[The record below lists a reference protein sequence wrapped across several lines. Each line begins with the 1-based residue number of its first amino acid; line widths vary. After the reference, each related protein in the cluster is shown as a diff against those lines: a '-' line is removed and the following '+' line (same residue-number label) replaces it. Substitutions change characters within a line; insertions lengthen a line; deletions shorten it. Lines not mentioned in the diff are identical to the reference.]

1 MSDHQ
6 TRSDAAGLGRI
17 RAVADAVLY
26 EGYLLYPYRATSS
39 KNQLRWQFGVLGP
52 QGAEAAGI
60 GEDSHMSMQC
70 LLDLG
75 LLDLGSLDL
84 GLLDL
89 GRNESIEGQG
99 GLTIYVRF
107 LQLQQRRAERAD
119 GQGGYLPVAELQV
132 DGERWFSWN
141 EAVEA
146 EKSRTVPLPDLLSG
160 RTWSVVAKAGEGT
173 EPVHDQLGNVGGRLV
188 RQCWDVAATVSARLE
203 PVGELHRLSVSID
216 NQATADGLANKEAA
230 LRRSLLGTHVIVESH
245 DPTAGFVSVIDP
257 PDHAREAAGQ
267 CRQHRCWPVL
277 AGEPGAVSAV
287 LGSPIILYDYPEIA
301 GESTGSLFDATE
313 IDEIL
318 MLRVLTMT
326 DAEKAEARATDPR
339 AAEIIDRCDAM
350 SPEDLMRLHGR
361 LRDPDPL
368 PPSWSDADDPFALFN
383 DHDPDTSEVMIL
395 GETVRKGSLVRL
407 NPRRR
412 ADAQD
417 LFYVDQ
423 LARVTAI
430 HRDLDDE
437 THVAVVL
444 LDDPAADLHDWYG
457 RYLYFSP
464 DEVVPLGVAATKE
477 GESR

>member
-1 MSDHQ
+1 VSAYPTSSD
-6 TRSDAAGLGRI
+6 RPSLDRV

-60 GEDSHMSMQC
+60 GEDSHLSMQC
-70 LLDLG
+70 LLDVG
-75 LLDLGSLDL
+75 RSASIGSAQRSL
-84 GLLDL
+84 
-89 GRNESIEGQG
+89 I
-99 GLTIYVRF
+99 IYIRF
-107 LQLQQRRAERAD
+107 LQLQQRRAERPDAR
-119 GQGGYLPVAELQV
+119 GGYSPVPELQV
-132 DGERWFSWN
+132 DGERWFSWD
-141 EAVEA
+141 EAVEV
-146 EKSRTVPLPDLLSG
+146 ESSHTVALADLLPGQS
-160 RTWSVVAKAGEGT
+160 WSVVAQAGDSA
-173 EPVHDQLGNVGGRLV
+173 EPLHDQLGNVAGRLV
-188 RQCWDVAATVSARLE
+188 RQRWNVTATVYARLE
-203 PVGELHRLSVSID
+203 PVSGLHRLTVFIE
-216 NQATADGLANKEAA
+216 NQVVADSLTSREEA
-230 LRRSLLGTHVIVESH
+230 LRSSLLGTHVIIECR
-245 DPTAGFVSVIDP
+245 DPSAAFLSVIDP
-257 PDHAREAAGQ
+257 PARARQAAEQ
-267 CRQHRCWPVL
+267 CQQHRCWPVL

-326 DAEKAEARATDPR
+326 DAEKAEARATDPK
-339 AAEIIDRCDAM
+339 AAEIIERCDAV
-350 SPEDLMRLHGR
+350 STEDLLRLHGT

-368 PPSWSDADDPFALFN
+368 PPSWNDADDPFAVFN
-383 DHDPDTSEVMIL
+383 DHDPDTSEVVIS

-417 LFYVDQ
+417 LFYADQ
-423 LARVTAI
+423 LARVAAI

-444 LDDPAADLHDWYG
+444 VDDPAGDLHDWYG

-464 DEVVPLGVAATKE
+464 DEVVPL
-477 GESR
+477 

>member
-1 MSDHQ
+1 MSVEPE
-6 TRSDAAGLGRI
+6 RSSTAALDRI

-52 QGAEAAGI
+52 QGAETAGI
-60 GEDSHMSMQC
+60 GEDSHLSMHC
-70 LLDLG
+70 LLDL
-75 LLDLGSLDL
+75 
-84 GLLDL
+84 
-89 GRNESIEGQG
+89 RPNETPQKTQAA
-99 GLTIYVRF
+99 LTIHLRF
-107 LQLQQRRAERAD
+107 LQLQQRRTERAD
-119 GQGGYLPVAELQV
+119 DRGGYLPVPELRV
-132 DGERWFSWN
+132 AGERWFSWD
-141 EAVEA
+141 EAVEM
-146 EKSRTVPLPDLLSG
+146 ESSRAVPLADLMVGQS
-160 RTWSVVAKAGEGT
+160 WSVAAEAT
-173 EPVHDQLGNVGGRLV
+173 ESIEPVHDQRGEPAGRLI
-188 RQCWDVAATVSARLE
+188 RQRWAVAATVFARLE
-203 PVGELHRLSVSID
+203 PVDGLRRLTVSVD
-216 NQATADGLANKEAA
+216 NQGTTDVLTSKDEA
-230 LRRSLLGTHVIVESH
+230 LRHSLLGTHVIIECR
-245 DPTAGFVSVIDP
+245 DPDVAFLSVIDP
-257 PDHAREAAGQ
+257 PSHAQDAARM

-277 AGEPGAVSAV
+277 AGEPGEVSTV

-326 DAEKAEARATDPR
+326 DAEKAEARATDPK

-350 SPEDLMRLHGR
+350 SPTDLLRLHGTF
-361 LRDPDPL
+361 RDPGPV
-368 PPSWSDADDPFALFN
+368 PTWSDAADPFAIFN
-383 DHDPDTSEVMIL
+383 DHDPDTGEVVVL
-395 GETVRKGSLVRL
+395 GTRIGKGSLVRL

-417 LFYVDQ
+417 LFYADLV
-423 LARVTAI
+423 ARVAAI

-444 LDDPAADLHDWYG
+444 VDDPAADLHDWYG

-464 DEVVPLGVAATKE
+464 DEVVPLGVSATKE

>member
-1 MSDHQ
+1 VSVHP
-6 TRSDAAGLGRI
+6 AGSEPAPHSGPNRLDRI

-26 EGYLLYPYRATSS
+26 EGYLLYPYRATSR

-52 QGAEAAGI
+52 QGADAAGI
-60 GEDSHMSMQC
+60 GEGSHLSMQC

-75 LLDLGSLDL
+75 PP
-84 GLLDL
+84 DL
-89 GRNESIEGQG
+89 GRNESIESAQG
-99 GLTIYVRF
+99 SLIIHVRF

-119 GQGGYLPVAELQV
+119 DRGGYRPVPELRV
-132 DGERWFSWN
+132 DSERWFSWD
-141 EAVEA
+141 EAVEV
-146 EKSRTVPLPDLLSG
+146 ESSRTIPLTDLLRGHSW
-160 RTWSVVAKAGEGT
+160 TVMAEATESM
-173 EPVHDQLGNVGGRLV
+173 EPVHDQLGTVAGRLV
-188 RQCWDVAATVSARLE
+188 RQRWPVAASVFARLE
-203 PVGELHRLSVSID
+203 PLDGLHRLTVSID
-216 NQATADGLANKEAA
+216 NEATADDLTSKEEA
-230 LRRSLLGTHVIVESH
+230 LRGSLLGTHVIIESH
-245 DPTAGFVSVIDP
+245 DPAAAFISVIDP
-257 PDHAREAAGQ
+257 PDYARNAAGQ
-267 CRQHRCWPVL
+267 CGQQRCWPVL

-326 DAEKAEARATDPR
+326 DAEKAEARATDPK
-339 AAEIIDRCDAM
+339 AAEIIERCDAM
-350 SPEDLMRLHGR
+350 SAEDLLRLHGT
-361 LRDPDPL
+361 LRDPGQM
-368 PPSWSDADDPFALFN
+368 PSWNDGDDPFAVFN
-383 DHDPDTSEVMIL
+383 DHDPDTAEVVIS

-417 LFYVDQ
+417 LFYADQ

-444 LDDPAADLHDWYG
+444 IDDPASDLHHWYG

-464 DEVVPLGVAATKE
+464 DEVVPL
-477 GESR
+477 

>member
-1 MSDHQ
+1 M
-6 TRSDAAGLGRI
+6 RSHAAGPDPAGIDRI

-75 LLDLGSLDL
+75 LLDLGLLDL
-84 GLLDL
+84 GLIDL
-89 GRNESIEGQG
+89 GRNESIEHAQA
-99 GLTIYVRF
+99 GLTVHVRF
-107 LQLQQRRAERAD
+107 LQLQQRRAERAESP
-119 GQGGYLPVAELQV
+119 GRYLPVTDLRV
-132 DGERWFSWN
+132 DSERWFSWD
-141 EAVEA
+141 EAVEI
-146 EKSRTVPLPDLLSG
+146 ESSRTVPLADLLSG
-160 RTWSVVAKAGEGT
+160 HSWTVVAEAAESI
-173 EPVHDQLGNVGGRLV
+173 EPVHDQLGNLAGRLV
-188 RQCWDVAATVSARLE
+188 RQRWPVAAGVFARLE
-203 PVGELHRLSVSID
+203 PVDGLHRLTVSID
-216 NQATADGLANKEAA
+216 NQAMAHGLTSKEEA
-230 LRRSLLGTHVIVESH
+230 LRGSLLGTHVIIESH
-245 DPTAGFVSVIDP
+245 DSTAAFLSVIDP
-257 PDHAREAAGQ
+257 PRHAQAAARQ
-267 CRQHRCWPVL
+267 CSQYRCWPVL
-277 AGEPGAVSAV
+277 AGEPEAVSTV

-326 DAEKAEARATDPR
+326 DAEKAEARATDPK
-339 AAEIIDRCDAM
+339 AAEIIERCDAM
-350 SPEDLMRLHGR
+350 SPEDLLRLHGT

-368 PPSWSDADDPFALFN
+368 PPSWNDADDPFAAFN
-383 DHDPDTSEVMIL
+383 DHDPDTSEVMIS
-395 GETVRKGSLVRL
+395 GTTIRKGSLVRL

-417 LFYVDQ
+417 LFYADQ

-444 LDDPAADLHDWYG
+444 VDDPAGDLHDWYG

-464 DEVVPLGVAATKE
+464 DEVVPL
-477 GESR
+477 

>member
-1 MSDHQ
+1 VSVHSAD
-6 TRSDAAGLGRI
+6 SNSAGLDSI

-52 QGAEAAGI
+52 QGAEVAGI
-60 GEDSHMSMQC
+60 GEDSHLSMQC

-75 LLDLGSLDL
+75 LLDLG
-84 GLLDL
+84 
-89 GRNESIEGQG
+89 RNESSESAQADLI
-99 GLTIYVRF
+99 IYVRF
-107 LQLQQRRAERAD
+107 LQLQQRRTERLDDREA
-119 GQGGYLPVAELQV
+119 YLPVRELRVNSQ
-132 DGERWFSWN
+132 RWFSWD
-141 EAVEA
+141 EAVEV
-146 EKSRTVPLPDLLSG
+146 ESSRTVPLADLLSG
-160 RTWSVVAKAGEGT
+160 QSWSVMAEAGENT
-173 EPVHDQLGNVGGRLV
+173 EPVHDQLGHLAGRLV
-188 RQCWDVAATVSARLE
+188 RQRWPVAAIVSALLE
-203 PVGELHRLSVSID
+203 PADELHRLTVSID
-216 NQATADGLANKEAA
+216 NQATTGGMTGKDEA
-230 LRRSLLGTHVIVESH
+230 LRRSLLGTHMIIESR
-245 DPTAGFVSVIDP
+245 DPSAAFLSVIDP
-257 PDHAREAAGQ
+257 PGHARKAAER

-326 DAEKAEARATDPR
+326 DAEKAEARATDPK
-339 AAEIIDRCDAM
+339 AAEIIERCDAM
-350 SPEDLMRLHGR
+350 SPEDLLRLHGTF
-361 LRDPDPL
+361 RDPDPL
-368 PPSWSDADDPFALFN
+368 PPSWNDADDPFAVFN
-383 DHDPDTSEVMIL
+383 DHDPDTGEVVIS

-417 LFYVDQ
+417 LFYADQ
-423 LARVTAI
+423 VARVTAI

-444 LDDPAADLHDWYG
+444 VDDPAGDLHDWYG

-464 DEVVPLGVAATKE
+464 DEVVPL
-477 GESR
+477 

>member
-1 MSDHQ
+1 MSSH
-6 TRSDAAGLGRI
+6 AAGSGPADLDGI

-39 KNQLRWQFGVLGP
+39 KNQMRWQFGVLGP

-60 GEDSHMSMQC
+60 GEDSHLSLQC
-70 LLDLG
+70 LV
-75 LLDLGSLDL
+75 DLGSI
-84 GLLDL
+84 GLRPVER
-89 GRNESIEGQG
+89 GGNESIENAHA
-99 GLTIYVRF
+99 GLTVHVRF

-119 GQGGYLPVAELQV
+119 ARGRYLSVTELRV
-132 DGERWFSWN
+132 DSERWFSWD
-141 EAVEA
+141 EAVEI
-146 EKSRTVPLPDLLSG
+146 ESSRAVPLADLLSG
-160 RTWSVVAKAGEGT
+160 HSWSVVAEAAEST
-173 EPVHDQLGNVGGRLV
+173 EPVHDQLGNLAGRLV
-188 RQCWDVAATVSARLE
+188 RQRWLVAAGVFALLE
-203 PVGELHRLSVSID
+203 PVDGLHRLTVSID
-216 NQATADGLANKEAA
+216 NQARPDGLTSKQEA
-230 LRRSLLGTHVIVESH
+230 LRGSLLGTHVIIESR
-245 DPTAGFVSVIDP
+245 DPTVAFFSVIDP
-257 PDHAREAAGQ
+257 PSHARHAAEQ

-277 AGEPGAVSAV
+277 AGEPGEVSAI
-287 LGSPIILYDYPEIA
+287 LGSPIILYDYPAIA

-326 DAEKAEARATDPR
+326 DAEKAEARATDPK

-350 SPEDLMRLHGR
+350 SPEDLMRLHGT

-368 PPSWSDADDPFALFN
+368 PPSWSDANDPFAAFN
-383 DHDPDTSEVMIL
+383 DHDPDTGEVMIS
-395 GETVRKGSLVRL
+395 GTTIHKGSLVRL

-417 LFYVDQ
+417 LFYADQ

-444 LDDPAADLHDWYG
+444 VDDPAADLHDWYG

-464 DEVVPLGVAATKE
+464 DEVVPL
-477 GESR
+477 

>member
-1 MSDHQ
+1 M
-6 TRSDAAGLGRI
+6 RSHAAGSDPAGLDTV

-52 QGAEAAGI
+52 QGAEASGI
-60 GEDSHMSMQC
+60 GEDSHLSMQC

-75 LLDLGSLDL
+75 LL
-84 GLLDL
+84 
-89 GRNESIEGQG
+89 ESIESAHAS
-99 GLTIYVRF
+99 LIIHVRF

-119 GQGGYLPVAELQV
+119 AGGGYLPVSELRV
-132 DGERWFSWN
+132 DSERWFSWD
-141 EAVEA
+141 EAVEI
-146 EKSRTVPLPDLLSG
+146 ESSRTVPLADLLSG
-160 RTWSVVAKAGEGT
+160 HSWPVMAGAAEST
-173 EPVHDQLGNVGGRLV
+173 EPVHDQLGNLAGRLV
-188 RQCWDVAATVSARLE
+188 RQRWPVTAGVFARLE
-203 PVGELHRLSVSID
+203 PIDGLHRLTVSID
-216 NQATADGLANKEAA
+216 NQARVDGLTSREEA
-230 LRRSLLGTHVIVESH
+230 LRRSLLGTHVIIESRE
-245 DPTAGFVSVIDP
+245 PTAAFLSVIDP
-257 PDHAREAAGQ
+257 PRHAQAAAGQ
-267 CRQHRCWPVL
+267 CAQHRCWPVL

-326 DAEKAEARATDPR
+326 DAEKAEARATDAK

-350 SPEDLMRLHGR
+350 SPEDLMRLHGT

-368 PPSWSDADDPFALFN
+368 PPSWSDADDPFAAFN
-383 DHDPDTSEVMIL
+383 DHDPDTGEVMIS
-395 GETVRKGSLVRL
+395 GTTIRKGSLVRL

-417 LFYVDQ
+417 LFYADQ

-437 THVAVVL
+437 TQVAVVL
-444 LDDPAADLHDWYG
+444 VDDPAADLHDWYG

-464 DEVVPLGVAATKE
+464 DEVVPL
-477 GESR
+477 